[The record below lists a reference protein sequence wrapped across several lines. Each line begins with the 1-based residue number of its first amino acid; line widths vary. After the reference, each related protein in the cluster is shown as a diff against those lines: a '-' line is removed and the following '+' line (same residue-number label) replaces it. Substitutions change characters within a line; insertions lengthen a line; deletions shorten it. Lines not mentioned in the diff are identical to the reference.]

1 MLDNSA
7 LSIKNT
13 NNPILIIHQSSV
25 LFVENFG
32 TMITDIFSSPDT
44 KIPTSESTS
53 NILSPN
59 PIQSISLVQS
69 LTMRFLPR
77 AKHKSTRQLCSSKF
91 EAKHTCSITY
101 SSSVSI
107 PCENPSEIMLYLA
120 KVVFYLPPQVL
131 FQVHSLQQQQI
142 YLFPRISPLSVTPPQ
157 TRQMKNNWQPTYAIS
172 YIWFSGKLSQ
182 ISRRQ
187 ISFLRICKILLSLVI
202 H

>member
-1 MLDNSA
+1 
-7 LSIKNT
+7 
-13 NNPILIIHQSSV
+13 
-25 LFVENFG
+25 
-32 TMITDIFSSPDT
+32 MITDIFSSPDT

-53 NILSPN
+53 NILSRN

-69 LTMRFLPR
+69 LTMRFLAR

-101 SSSVSI
+101 SSSASI

-157 TRQMKNNWQPTYAIS
+157 THQMETIGNQLMRFPIFGLVESLVKS
-172 YIWFSGKLSQ
+172 RGDRSVFSGFV
-182 ISRRQ
+182 RFYYHW
-187 ISFLRICKILLSLVI
+187 SFINGDYF
-202 H
+202 